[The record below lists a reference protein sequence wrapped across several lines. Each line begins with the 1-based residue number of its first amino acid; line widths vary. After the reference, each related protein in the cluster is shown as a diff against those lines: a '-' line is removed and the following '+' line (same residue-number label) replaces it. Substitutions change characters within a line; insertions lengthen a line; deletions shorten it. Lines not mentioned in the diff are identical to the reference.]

1 MPHGLPIIVINPLP
15 GQEEEN
21 AEFLE
26 KNDVAI
32 WIHNSNDVKN
42 VLENLFNSPEKMQ
55 KMKINARLLAKKNS
69 CKEICDIC
77 LQEQKRILITFK
89 LFRILTYTPSNT
101 YTVVGG
107 YYMGCLSDLSGYELV
122 SLAALLAAYL
132 SQGLTSSEINTLGS
146 FFSALGDNLNIIGG
160 AMYEN

>member
-32 WIHNSNDVKN
+32 WIHNSNDVKD

-55 KMKINARLLAKKNS
+55 KMKINARLLAKRNS

-77 LQEQKRILITFK
+77 LKK
-89 LFRILTYTPSNT
+89 
-101 YTVVGG
+101 
-107 YYMGCLSDLSGYELV
+107 
-122 SLAALLAAYL
+122 
-132 SQGLTSSEINTLGS
+132 
-146 FFSALGDNLNIIGG
+146 
-160 AMYEN
+160 